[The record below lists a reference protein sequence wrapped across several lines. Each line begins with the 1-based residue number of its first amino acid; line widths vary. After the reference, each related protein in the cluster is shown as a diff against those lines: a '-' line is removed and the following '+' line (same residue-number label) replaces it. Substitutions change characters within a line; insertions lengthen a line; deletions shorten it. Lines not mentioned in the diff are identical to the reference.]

1 MQYAWQSGEEQVN
14 NNPSNYEMLRM
25 ILEANL
31 KLMELSE
38 QSLKE
43 EQELITYSVLK
54 GMMEFGKTMEKSF
67 DLAES

>member
-1 MQYAWQSGEEQVN
+1 MN
-14 NNPSNYEMLRM
+14 NNEPSNYELLRM

-38 QSLKE
+38 KSLNE
-43 EQELITYSVLK
+43 EKELITYSVLK

-67 DLAES
+67 DFAES